1 MSLQTLPL
9 LIKSELLSFSCCNQ
23 ISRCLENN
31 TEWDG
36 SKVTCSKSF
45 LRQMKFN
52 YTHCFYY
59 SKCTGRPSTQ
69 QEIPCN
75 FIQYSFYA
83 KSPLEKER
91 IPSPVFQPGEFHG
104 LHSPWGCKESDVTE
118 PLSNYLSSDYS
129 GLVRFSTRS
138 YCVVPCFVHIAHPLP
153 L

>member
-23 ISRCLENN
+23 TSRCLENN

-45 LRQMKFN
+45 LHQMKFN

-59 SKCTGRPSTQ
+59 SKCIGRSSTQ

-83 KSPLEKER
+83 KRKEVCWRRGEKTCYLPPSTPHQKTCGRWSPL
-91 IPSPVFQPGEFHG
+91 ISQAQLFCCTLF
-104 LHSPWGCKESDVTE
+104 
-118 PLSNYLSSDYS
+118 SS
-129 GLVRFSTRS
+129 T
-138 YCVVPCFVHIAHPLP
+138 AHFT
-153 L
+153 